1 MKKISLAALCLLLTF
16 SAPAKIATK
25 SINKSVTQKLEKQF
39 KRNLANKDMKKLKEH
54 VMRMKGK
61 SVPALISVMKNNKY
75 PDKNRWMAT
84 FLLGQI
90 MGKKSAPF
98 ISKFSQ
104 HPNWVMRMASLKT
117 LTALKQDSYT
127 DVYTRLLKD
136 SSMLVRYQALES
148 VKKLELRNLS
158 ANVWS
163 MLYDKRN
170 YHVSKDKK
178 SKKRTHI
185 VKNIIKTIGDLE
197 FKKAQ
202 KPLLSMMQKKKYK
215 DIYTEI
221 DYALSKIMKKKS
233 PQDDLSAKKRFWK
246 KMALA
251 NTIIK

>member
-1 MKKISLAALCLLLTF
+1 MKKISLAALCLLLSF
-16 SAPAKIATK
+16 STPAKIGTK
-25 SINKSVTQKLEKQF
+25 SMNTPVTLKLEKQF
-39 KRNLANKDMKKLKEH
+39 KRNLANKEMKKLKEH
-54 VMRMKGK
+54 VLKMKGK
-61 SVPALISVMKNNKY
+61 SVPALINVMKNNTY

-84 FLLGQI
+84 FLLGKI

-117 LTALKQDSYT
+117 LTALKQDSYK

-136 SSMLVRYQALES
+136 SSMIVRYQALES
-148 VKKLELRNLS
+148 VKKLGMKDLS
-158 ANVWS
+158 SNVWS

-170 YHVSKDKK
+170 YHVSKDAK

-185 VKNIIKTIGDLE
+185 VKNIIKTVGDLE

-233 PQDDLSAKKRFWK
+233 PEEMNSKRRFWK
-246 KMALA
+246 KIAMA
-251 NTIIK
+251 NTVIK